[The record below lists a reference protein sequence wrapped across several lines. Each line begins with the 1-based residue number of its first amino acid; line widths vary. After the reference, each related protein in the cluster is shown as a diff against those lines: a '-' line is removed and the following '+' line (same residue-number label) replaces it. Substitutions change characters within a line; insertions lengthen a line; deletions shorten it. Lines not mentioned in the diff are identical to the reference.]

1 MFNIIFRQP
10 ESYFLENILSNQP
23 HDRAELETADGWIS
37 IKDLQSGNSWL
48 GNRLSKR
55 LQKRTV
61 EIFSL
66 AKQKLWHSAKILVKL
81 GNAIS
86 DLFVSKAYPF
96 ETFGKRDANTGNIIP
111 YPMPQPTTSGRL
123 KMGDVLLLPH
133 NKHQHQICLY
143 VRPVSIEI
151 RPNEEIGCRHLQT
164 GTHYESRWQSWDM
177 AQMIHTQTL
186 FIR

>member
-1 MFNIIFRQP
+1 MSYQP
-10 ESYFLENILSNQP
+10 N
-23 HDRAELETADGWIS
+23 DRAELETTDGWIS

-48 GNRLSKR
+48 GKRLSKR
-55 LQKRTV
+55 LQKRTA
-61 EIFSL
+61 EIFTL
-66 AKQKLWHSAKILVKL
+66 AKQKLWHTAKILVKL
-81 GNAIS
+81 GDTIS

-96 ETFGKRDANTGNIIP
+96 ETFGKCDNNTGNIIRH
-111 YPMPQPTTSGRL
+111 PMPQTTTSGRL

-133 NKHQHQICLY
+133 NKQQHQICLY
-143 VRPVSIEI
+143 VRPVQIVVLPHEK
-151 RPNEEIGCRHLQT
+151 IGCRHLQT